1 MKQPQREKKMYFG
14 KIEPIQ
20 LWMEIVKRFKDEV
33 LKEVVH
39 PLIATYS
46 KRTCDREYLKGDN
59 YVCVNIKVESNG
71 HKEIFAIDI
80 YPSDNND
87 EVVFSLLRRKYSN
100 SLYKM
105 TKGTED
111 ENSARDQMIGDMVK
125 KSPLHGFSR
134 RNKGFKRMEKK
145 LHIDQSDDL
154 INSIVDELRKII
166 SAIHGKN
173 IDKK

>member
-46 KRTCDREYLKGDN
+46 KRTCDREYLEGNN
-59 YVCVNIKVESNG
+59 YVCVNVKVG
-71 HKEIFAIDI
+71 CDRHKEIFAVDI
-80 YPSDNND
+80 YPSDHND
-87 EVVFSLLRRKYSN
+87 EVVFSLFRRKYRN

-105 TKGTED
+105 VKGTED
-111 ENSARDQMIGDMVK
+111 ENSASDQMIGNMVK
-125 KSPLHGFSR
+125 ESSFNGF
-134 RNKGFKRMEKK
+134 
-145 LHIDQSDDL
+145 
-154 INSIVDELRKII
+154 
-166 SAIHGKN
+166 
-173 IDKK
+173 